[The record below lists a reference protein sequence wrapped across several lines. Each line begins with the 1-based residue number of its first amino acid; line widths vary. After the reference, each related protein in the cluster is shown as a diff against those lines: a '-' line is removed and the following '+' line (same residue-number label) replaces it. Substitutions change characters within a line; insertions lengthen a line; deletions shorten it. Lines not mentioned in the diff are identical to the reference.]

1 MFISLDTCINEI
13 ERVTVTSAAI
23 QANEDTRGGR
33 RIQSNRTKGRRRN
46 KRSMK
51 WGTINARSL
60 GKKMLLLEKCVAL
73 HNLKIVSVTESWAK
87 DDKGDG
93 LYALKGYKMYRNDR
107 NNKVGG
113 GNNIVCRC

>member
-1 MFISLDTCINEI
+1 
-13 ERVTVTSAAI
+13 
-23 QANEDTRGGR
+23 
-33 RIQSNRTKGRRRN
+33 
-46 KRSMK
+46 MK

-60 GKKMLLLEKCVAL
+60 GNKMLLLEKCVAL

-87 DDKGDG
+87 DKKGDG